1 MESFFFRESYAASSP
16 PSVWIMRPAT
26 QIDVLVESSKN
37 RQSKRWFYWPGRTYF
52 YLTRLA
58 VRRPPSTL
66 KLDVEWRPN
75 CYHHVV
81 EVAVLL
87 FMHQRDTTNTLAQHV
102 GWKKI
107 NAVDGGHRWLLPVV
121 SMLCISDQRS
131 SVADDHIIIIETAE
145 YEIILST
152 ENDSNTED

>member
-1 MESFFFRESYAASSP
+1 MAWKLVVSGRLKANADFTG
-16 PSVWIMRPAT
+16 PAGLIFT
-26 QIDVLVESSKN
+26 
-37 RQSKRWFYWPGRTYF
+37 WPVCT
-52 YLTRLA
+52 

-66 KLDVEWRPN
+66 KLECGVTSELHN
-75 CYHHVV
+75 HHVNVV
-81 EVAVLL
+81 ELL
-87 FMHQRDTTNTLAQHV
+87 YATATIIFMHQRDTNTLAQHV

-107 NAVDGGHRWLLPVV
+107 NAVDGGYRWLLLPFIF

-131 SVADDHIIIIETAE
+131 SIADDHIFIETAE